1 MSRLTDLS
9 PSSLLKSSLVQLTYV
24 STRASHV
31 LDDDVVDLAIKSNIA
46 NRQGGITG
54 CLWFGNRRFFQVLEG
69 EQDRVDR
76 LYRRIKMD
84 NRHTGVRL
92 LSYSSLESHKFARW
106 HLAHVS
112 HNEDQMIEK
121 LILDYAAGE
130 PHLPP
135 EQPRNGTLQ
144 KIVERLRD
152 VLGQRTNSVV

>member
-1 MSRLTDLS
+1 MLQLTNLS
-9 PSSLLKSSLVQLTYV
+9 PPPLVKPPLVQLTYV
-24 STRASHV
+24 SSRGSHV

-46 NRQGGITG
+46 NRQAGITG
-54 CLWFGNRRFFQVLEG
+54 CLWFGARRFFQVLEG

-76 LYRRIKMD
+76 LYRKIKID

-112 HNEDQMIEK
+112 HDEDQMIEK
-121 LILDYAAGE
+121 LILDYAGGE
-130 PHLPP
+130 PNLPP

-152 VLGQRTNSVV
+152 VLGHRPDSVA